1 MRFPSLPSPAR
12 DDPAAVVLEEM
23 IRDICWEAFA
33 ELPEKRFF
41 AAGGRAGIP
50 PVMVFPVAAAR
61 TAEAVTGLFWLDA
74 TKMFFPLGVPDDA
87 VSCCGPA
94 FPDATTADRVG
105 AVEPVGM
112 RLAVAGIIDP
122 ADTGT
127 DEDEDDEEA
136 EEEEEMVLLVVAVL
150 CFGSIC
156 RMSTSGSLMSVA
168 IRVWACLVASSE
180 PLIVID
186 RSPWT
191 LPCFSTSMWA
201 PVAARIALMLLPA
214 RPMTREMACTGTW
227 TFLHSMTDADW
238 LC

>member
-1 MRFPSLPSPAR
+1 MRFPSLPPSPTS
-12 DDPAAVVLEEM
+12 DDDAAVVLEEI
-23 IRDICWEAFA
+23 IRDIWEAFP
-33 ELPEKRFF
+33 ELPEKRFL
-41 AAGGRAGIP
+41 AAGGLAGIP
-50 PVMVFPVAAAR
+50 PVMDFPVAAAK

-74 TKMFFPLGVPDDA
+74 TKIFFPLGVPEA
-87 VSCCGPA
+87 VSCGPE

-105 AVEPVGM
+105 AVEPVGIM
-112 RLAVAGIIDP
+112 FTVAAGIDT

-127 DEDEDDEEA
+127 DEDEDDED
-136 EEEEEMVLLVVAVL
+136 EEEEEMVLLVAVL

-156 RMSTSGSLMSVA
+156 RMSTSGSLISVA
-168 IRVWACLVASSE
+168 ISVWACLVASSE

-214 RPMTREMACTGTW
+214 RPMTREMACTGT
-227 TFLHSMTDADW
+227 
-238 LC
+238 